1 MIGYKCTDM
10 NGCCRGFKFEVGKTY
25 TKDTPKEEL
34 KCCTDKVFHFCRE
47 LFAIE
52 KESKYKLSESRLFEV
67 IAGDYVREGDK
78 YGTNSL
84 TILREIEGDEKL
96 ELINSGNGNSGNG
109 NSGYRNSGNWNS
121 GDGNSGDRNSGD
133 RNSGYRNSGNWNSG
147 DWNSGDGNSG
157 DRNSGDRN
165 SGDRNSGNWN
175 SGDMNTGNRNSG
187 NGNSG
192 DGNSGDKNSGDKNSG
207 DGNSGDR
214 NSGYGNSGDWNSGN
228 GNSGDWNSGDG
239 NSGDRNSGNWNSGDW
254 NSGYFNS
261 DEPCLRMFNKMTYCK
276 RDDINIPSWCY
287 FDLTVWV
294 SHDTATEEEK
304 KKYKNEIEIC
314 GGFLKTIDYKDAWRL
329 AWNKAS
335 IEERKKLFE
344 LPNWDNEVFKE
355 ITGIDAEKE
364 ILLK

>member
-10 NGCCRGFKFEVGKTY
+10 NGCCKGFKFEVGKTY

-34 KCCTDKVFHFCRE
+34 KCCTDNVFHFCRE

-52 KESKYKLSESRLFEV
+52 KESNYKLSESRLFEV

-96 ELINSGNGNSGNG
+96 ELINSGYRNSGDRNSGNG
-109 NSGYRNSGNWNS
+109 
-121 GDGNSGDRNSGD
+121 NSGD
-133 RNSGYRNSGNWNSG
+133 RNSGYRNSGN
-147 DWNSGDGNSG
+147 
-157 DRNSGDRN
+157 
-165 SGDRNSGNWN
+165 
-175 SGDMNTGNRNSG
+175 
-187 NGNSG
+187 GNSG
-192 DGNSGDKNSGDKNSG
+192 DGNSGNWNSGEWNSGEWNSGD
-207 DGNSGDR
+207 
-214 NSGYGNSGDWNSGN
+214 GNSGDWNSGN
-228 GNSGDWNSGDG
+228 GNSGDS
-239 NSGDRNSGNWNSGDW
+239 NSGNWNSGYRNSGHRNSGDW
-254 NSGYFNS
+254 NSGDWNSGNCNSGYFNS

-304 KKYKNEIEIC
+304 KKHKNEIEIC
-314 GGFLKTIDYKDAWRL
+314 GGFLKTLDYKDAWRL

-364 ILLK
+364 ILLN